1 MNHITKY
8 IFAIL
13 SLIML
18 AGCSGSEQGEERPKD
33 TLVPISLTLSVPN
46 DKSNTRVG
54 DPGKYTHV
62 GDPGEDTHD
71 EVDWDQ
77 LTIIIAYTEKT
88 TGKDIY
94 DGSANTMVYYDTFSK
109 DEFDRKT
116 PVSHSTSTLSPADTN
131 GYHDYTIYL
140 PPGTCCVYGVTY
152 SKDKG
157 LNLEEELSKIPKDGK
172 KYHNTDI
179 YKLQISNDYACDK
192 IKNTMDIAK
201 FISVATGYA
210 TEVGVATNNRLI
222 PVEFNSNTTS
232 STKRYWRMVLGRLAT
247 KLDIQWDAK
256 GAYENDDKGIP
267 KFKDVKVESFTYHGE
282 AEGTGTSGAG
292 TSGTGSTTSEAGY
305 GRLFPTLYAAS
316 TITPK
321 TSVGGQKTFIN
332 RTEISKRNGRVYHYT
347 FPDGY
352 TKPRITFD
360 VKTTKKDGEA
370 ETKTE
375 VTFDLKKKIESF
387 NPAQWYKINVTISGT
402 KIGSASN
409 ITIKEFKE

>member
-1 MNHITKY
+1 
-8 IFAIL
+8 
-13 SLIML
+13 ML

-46 DKSNTRVG
+46 DKSSTRVG
-54 DPGKYTHV
+54 DPG
-62 GDPGEDTHD
+62 DATHD
-71 EVDWDQ
+71 EVDWDR

-94 DGSANTMVYYDTFSK
+94 DGSANTMVYYDTF
-109 DEFDRKT
+109 RKKEDFEST
-116 PVSHSTSTLSPADTN
+116 EPVSHYTSTLSPGDPN
-131 GYHDYTIYL
+131 GSHDYTIYL
-140 PPGTCCVYGVTY
+140 PPGKCCVYGVTY
-152 SKDKG
+152 SKGKG

-172 KYHNTDI
+172 DHNADI
-179 YKLQISNDYACDK
+179 YNLQISNDYACDK
-192 IKNTMDIAK
+192 TKNTMDIAK

-210 TEVGVATNNRLI
+210 REVNVADNTLTDTLLI

-256 GAYENDDKGIP
+256 GAYENQ
-267 KFKDVKVESFTYHGE
+267 KFTDVKVASFTYHGE
-282 AEGTGTSGAG
+282 AKGTG
-292 TSGTGSTTSEAGY
+292 TSGTGSTTSGAGY
-305 GRLFPTLYAAS
+305 GRLFPTLYADS

-332 RTEISKRNGRVYHYT
+332 TSEISKRNGRVYHYT
-347 FPDGY
+347 FPDGV

-360 VKTTKKDGEA
+360 VLTKKDGET
-370 ETKTE
+370 ETKTDK
-375 VTFDLKKKIESF
+375 VTFDFKNRTESLKPAQWYLK
-387 NPAQWYKINVTISGT
+387 PAQWYKINVTISGT

-409 ITIKEFKE
+409 ITIDDFK

>member
-46 DKSNTRVG
+46 DKSSTR
-54 DPGKYTHV
+54 V

-71 EVDWDQ
+71 KVDWDR

-88 TGKDIY
+88 KGKDIY
-94 DGSANTMVYYDTFSK
+94 DGSASTMVYYDTFTK
-109 DEFDRKT
+109 EDFDSIT
-116 PVSHSTSTLSPADTN
+116 PVSHYTSTLSPADTN

-152 SKDKG
+152 SKGKG

-172 KYHNTDI
+172 KGHNADI

-192 IKNTMDIAK
+192 TKNTMDIAK

-210 TEVGVATNNRLI
+210 REVNVADNTLTDTRLI

-256 GAYENDDKGIP
+256 GAYENQ
-267 KFKDVKVESFTYHGE
+267 KFTNVKVEGFTYHGE
-282 AEGTGTSGAG
+282 AEGTGTTG
-292 TSGTGSTTSEAGY
+292 TGY
-305 GRLFPTLYAAS
+305 GRLFPTLYADY
-316 TITPK
+316 TKKEEIK
-321 TSVGGQKTFIN
+321 GTSVGGQKAFIN
-332 RTEISKRNGRVYHYT
+332 TTEISKRNGRVYHYT
-347 FPDGY
+347 FPDG
-352 TKPRITFD
+352 TNPPRLTFKLD
-360 VKTTKKDGEA
+360 TEKEGTTGNKIYD
-370 ETKTE
+370 
-375 VTFDLKKKIESF
+375 VTFDMSNLKDGFI
-387 NPAQWYKINVTISGT
+387 PARWYKINVKISGSKLGEEPKITIS
-402 KIGSASN
+402 KFDI
-409 ITIKEFKE
+409 